1 MYYYLDKNINNL
13 KSKTFRNNKIEAFS
27 NSSNEI
33 KSEGLCR
40 RTKNLNDYGGYCL
53 KNKGVSEDKCTEYCK
68 DTLGCVASGH
78 YMNDKCE
85 LLFHNKSRQ

>member
-40 RTKNLNDYGGYCL
+40 RTKL
-53 KNKGVSEDKCTEYCK
+53 E
-68 DTLGCVASGH
+68 
-78 YMNDKCE
+78 
-85 LLFHNKSRQ
+85 